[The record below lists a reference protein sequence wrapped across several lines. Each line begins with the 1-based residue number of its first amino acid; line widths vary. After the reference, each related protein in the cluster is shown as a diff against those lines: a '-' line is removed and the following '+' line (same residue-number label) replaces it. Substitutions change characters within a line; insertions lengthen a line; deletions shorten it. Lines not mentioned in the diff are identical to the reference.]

1 MKGRNGAAKPPPKA
15 PAALG
20 RAASAARSGAPVETF
35 SRFVR
40 QLARLESERM
50 KGGRDGAE
58 GDR

>member
-1 MKGRNGAAKPPPKA
+1 MKGRNGTAKPPAKA
-15 PAALG
+15 PAPARAG
-20 RAASAARSGAPVETF
+20 RASRNGAPVETF

-40 QLARLESERM
+40 QLAKLEGERT

>member
-15 PAALG
+15 PARPT
-20 RAASAARSGAPVETF
+20 RAGGASRSGAPVETF

-40 QLARLESERM
+40 QLAKLEDERT

>member
-15 PAALG
+15 PAQPARAG
-20 RAASAARSGAPVETF
+20 RASRGGAPVETF

-40 QLARLESERM
+40 QLAKLEDERT
-50 KGGRDGAE
+50 KGGRDSAE

>member
-15 PAALG
+15 PAAPGRTG
-20 RAASAARSGAPVETF
+20 RAPRGGAPAEAF
-35 SRFVR
+35 GRFVR
-40 QLARLESERM
+40 QLARLENERT